1 MEIRQ
6 VMGVG
11 TTARS
16 ESQRLIFFV
25 MRNTAK
31 FKLAFPEEIMPFKSV
46 AYVVLIA
53 FALFAIQVFGQTTPP
68 SASLTAETIT
78 SSAAPSGQHLTD
90 SQKQQV
96 DELLRE
102 QSERLDAALHN
113 REVASTGQPES
124 VDAIMKDISDRI
136 HAVLTD
142 ASGGA
147 QQSNPNLP
155 SAPSPI
161 TPIAPEQY
169 NFRPSSANYSQS
181 KGFFPITLSI
191 YKARKTPSPSFANTP
206 RIDQLL
212 QNGSLMLGLDDAIAL
227 ALENNLD
234 LAIARYNLDIADT
247 DLLRSKS
254 GSTIRGVTTGLV
266 TGTPGG
272 GGGGV
277 TGAAGGG
284 PGGTSVGAGGSATGI
299 GGIVATTTGV
309 GPTPAQF
316 DPTLSGILQ
325 LDRSTTQATNPFS
338 GTPLL
343 EAHTTTGNF
352 QYLQG
357 FSPGTTISGT
367 FDNSRVASNSTF
379 NFFNPSI
386 TSSTHFQVTQHL
398 LQGFGVEVNRRFI
411 LLAQNNRKI
420 TDSSFRQQVI
430 YTVSQIEDIYW
441 DLVSAYESL
450 RAAERALAVA
460 QELVKNN
467 ERQVRI
473 GTLAPIE
480 VTNAQA
486 QVATANQNLII
497 AKTNLQYQQLVIKN
511 AISRN
516 LKDPSLQAAPVVPT
530 DTVSITET
538 PEESAPI
545 DDLVK
550 QAITRRPEI
559 EQAEIDLKNREI
571 NRKGAINALRPVVD
585 VYGYY
590 GAASL
595 AGPPNPYAKVCSP
608 TTTSFCVPAGSA
620 TTGYWDAFGNLFNN
634 TVPDKGAGFNIL
646 IPIRNRAAQ
655 ADQVRAELEYNQAEL
670 RLEQLEN
677 EIRIQV
683 RNAQYALQQD
693 RARVEAA
700 QQALTYAQQN
710 LDAEQKRLNVGASTV
725 YNVMTQENN
734 LTAAENNLI
743 AATTVYAKDRVSM
756 DQMLSQTLDRNHIA
770 LDDAVTGQVHA
781 EPIVPNLKKIPAA
794 PPVEKPATPS
804 APPSGSDQP
813 RPGAM

>member
-1 MEIRQ
+1 MTSRFI
-6 VMGVG
+6 
-11 TTARS
+11 S
-16 ESQRLIFFV
+16 H
-25 MRNTAK
+25 
-31 FKLAFPEEIMPFKSV
+31 
-46 AYVVLIA
+46 VVLTTFVI
-53 FALFAIQVFGQTTPP
+53 FAAIQLSGQNAAPD
-68 SASLTAETIT
+68 ASLTVETNNP
-78 SSAAPSGQHLTD
+78 SAASSTPRLTGA
-90 SQKQQV
+90 QKQQV
-96 DELLRE
+96 DDLLRE
-102 QSERLDAALHN
+102 QSQRLDAALHN
-113 REVASTGQPES
+113 RELASTGQTEN

-142 ASGGA
+142 TAGAA
-147 QQSNPNLP
+147 QQANPNLP
-155 SAPSPI
+155 SAPSPE
-161 TPIAPEQY
+161 TPLAPERY
-169 NFRPSSANYSQS
+169 FLRPSSADYSQS

-191 YKARKTPSPSFANTP
+191 YKVKQTPSPSFVNTP

-212 QNGSLMLGLDDAIAL
+212 QNGKLMLGLDDAIAL

-254 GSTIRGVTTGLV
+254 GSTIRGVSTGLV

-272 GGGGV
+272 GGSGV
-277 TGAAGGG
+277 TGAGGGG
-284 PGGTSVGAGGSATGI
+284 PGGTSAGAGGSAAGI
-299 GGIVATTTGV
+299 GGIVVTTTGV

-316 DPTLSGILQ
+316 DPTLSGTLA

-343 EAHTTTGNF
+343 TNHTTTGNF

-357 FSPGTTISGT
+357 FSPGTTFTGT
-367 FDNSRVASNSTF
+367 FDNSRVASNNTL

-386 TSSTHFQVTQHL
+386 ATSLRFQVTQPL

-430 YTVSQIEDIYW
+430 FTVTQIEDIYW

-486 QVATANQNLII
+486 QVATANQNLIV
-497 AKTNLQYQQLVIKN
+497 ARTNLQYQQLLMKN
-511 AISRN
+511 AISRS
-516 LKDPSLQAAPVVPT
+516 LQDPTLQAAPVIPT
-530 DTVSITET
+530 DTVSIAAT
-538 PEESAPI
+538 PEETAPL
-545 DDLVK
+545 DDLVR
-550 QAITRRPEI
+550 QAMTQRPEI

-571 NRKGAINALRPVVD
+571 NRKGAINALRPVID

-590 GAASL
+590 GGANL
-595 AGPPNPYAKVCSP
+595 AGPPNANATVCSP
-608 TTTSFCVPAGSA
+608 TTTSFCVPAGAAS
-620 TTGYWDAFGNLFNN
+620 TGYWDGLGNVFNN
-634 TVPDKGAGFNIL
+634 TVPDKGAGINIL
-646 IPIRNRAAQ
+646 IPIRNRSAQ
-655 ADQVRAELEYNQAEL
+655 ADQVRAELEYHQAEL
-670 RLEQLEN
+670 RLQQLEN
-677 EIRIQV
+677 QIRIQV
-683 RNAQYALQQD
+683 RNVQYALQQD

-700 QQALTYAQQN
+700 QQARTYAQQS
-710 LDAEQKRLNVGASTV
+710 LDAEQKRLAVGASTV

-756 DQMLSQTLDRNHIA
+756 DQTLAQTLERNHIA
-770 LDDAVTGQVHA
+770 LDDAVMGQVHVA
-781 EPIVPNLKKIPAA
+781 PNVPDLQRIPAS
-794 PPVEKPATPS
+794 PAVPTPS
-804 APPSGSDQP
+804 SPSTPPSGSDQP
-813 RPGAM
+813 KAGAD

>member
-1 MEIRQ
+1 LHRKIQ
-6 VMGVG
+6 
-11 TTARS
+11 TCIS
-16 ESQRLIFFV
+16 D
-25 MRNTAK
+25 
-31 FKLAFPEEIMPFKSV
+31 EIMQFKPVSC
-46 AYVVLIA
+46 VVLTIYV
-53 FALFAIQVFGQTTPP
+53 LFAGVQVFAQAAAPN
-68 SASLTAETIT
+68 ASLTAETI
-78 SSAAPSGQHLTD
+78 APNSVASTQHLTNA
-90 SQKQQV
+90 QKQEV
-96 DELLRE
+96 DDLLRE
-102 QSERLDAALHN
+102 QSVRLDAALHN
-113 REVASTGQPES
+113 REIASTGQPES

-142 ASGGA
+142 ASGAA
-147 QQSNPNLP
+147 QQNNANLP
-155 SAPSPI
+155 SAPAPE
-161 TPIAPEQY
+161 TPIAPERY
-169 NFRPSSANYSQS
+169 GLRPSSADYSQS

-191 YKARKTPSPSFANTP
+191 YKAKNTPSPSFTNTP
-206 RIDQLL
+206 RIEQLL
-212 QNGSLMLGLDDAIAL
+212 QNGNLMLGLDDAIAL

-254 GSTIRGVTTGLV
+254 GNTIRGVSTGLV

-284 PGGTSVGAGGSATGI
+284 PGGTSAGAGGSATGI
-299 GGIVATTTGV
+299 GGIVVTTTGV

-316 DPTLSGILQ
+316 DPTLSGTLA

-343 EAHTTTGNF
+343 TNHTTTGNF

-357 FSPGTTISGT
+357 FSPGTTFTGT
-367 FDNSRVASNSTF
+367 FDNSRVASNNTL

-386 TSSTHFQVTQHL
+386 ATSVRFQVTQPL

-430 YTVSQIEDIYW
+430 FTVSQIEDIYW
-441 DLVSAYESL
+441 DLVSAYEGL

-497 AKTNLQYQQLVIKN
+497 ARTNLQYQQLLMKN
-511 AISRN
+511 AISRS
-516 LKDPSLQAAPVVPT
+516 LKDVALQAAPVIPT
-530 DTVSITET
+530 DTVSIAAT
-538 PEESAPI
+538 PEESAPLE
-545 DDLVK
+545 DLVK
-550 QAITRRPEI
+550 QAMSQRPEI

-571 NRKGAINALRPVVD
+571 NRKGAINALRPVID

-590 GAASL
+590 GGANL
-595 AGPPNPYAKVCSP
+595 AGPPNANATVCSP
-608 TTTSFCVPAGSA
+608 TTTSFCVPAGAPS
-620 TTGYWDAFGNLFNN
+620 TGYWDGLGNVFNN
-634 TVPDKGAGFNIL
+634 TVPDKGAGVNIL
-646 IPIRNRAAQ
+646 IPIRNRSAQ
-655 ADQVRAELEYNQAEL
+655 ADQVRAELEYHQAEL

-677 EIRIQV
+677 QIRIQV
-683 RNAQYALQQD
+683 RNIQYALQQD

-756 DQMLSQTLDRNHIA
+756 DQTLAQTLERNHIA
-770 LDDAVTGQVHA
+770 LDDAVIGQVHA
-781 EPIVPNLKKIPAA
+781 APIVPNLQKIPST
-794 PPVEKPATPS
+794 PPVQTPATPS
-804 APPSGSDQP
+804 APPSSSEQP

>member
-1 MEIRQ
+1 
-6 VMGVG
+6 
-11 TTARS
+11 
-16 ESQRLIFFV
+16 
-25 MRNTAK
+25 MR
-31 FKLAFPEEIMPFKSV
+31 FKPVSC
-46 AYVVLIA
+46 VVLTIYV
-53 FALFAIQVFGQTTPP
+53 LFVGAQVFAQAAAPN
-68 SASLTAETIT
+68 ASVTAETINSSSG
-78 SSAAPSGQHLTD
+78 SSAQHLTVA
-90 SQKQQV
+90 QKQQV

-113 REVASTGQPES
+113 REIASTGQPES

-142 ASGGA
+142 AIGAA
-147 QQSNPNLP
+147 QQNNANLP
-155 SAPSPI
+155 SAP
-161 TPIAPEQY
+161 APETPLAPERY
-169 NFRPSSANYSQS
+169 NLRPSASDYSQS

-191 YKARKTPSPSFANTP
+191 YKAKNTPSPSFTNTP
-206 RIDQLL
+206 RIEQLL
-212 QNGSLMLGLDDAIAL
+212 QNGNLMLGLDDAIAI

-254 GSTIRGVTTGLV
+254 GNTIRGVSTGLV

-277 TGAAGGG
+277 TGAGGGG
-284 PGGTSVGAGGSATGI
+284 PGGTSAGAGGSAAGI
-299 GGIVATTTGV
+299 GGIVVTTTGV

-316 DPTLSGILQ
+316 DPTLSGTIA

-343 EAHTTTGNF
+343 TNHTTTGNF

-357 FSPGTTISGT
+357 FSPGTTFTGT
-367 FDNSRVASNSTF
+367 FDNSRIASNNTL

-386 TSSTHFQVTQHL
+386 ATSVRFQVTQPL

-430 YTVSQIEDIYW
+430 FTVSQIEDIYW
-441 DLVSAYESL
+441 DLVSAYEGL

-497 AKTNLQYQQLVIKN
+497 ARTNLQYQQLLMKN
-511 AISRN
+511 AISRS
-516 LKDPSLQAAPVVPT
+516 LKDVALQAAPVIPT
-530 DTVSITET
+530 DTVSIAVT
-538 PEESAPI
+538 PEESAPL

-550 QAITRRPEI
+550 QAMSQRPEI

-571 NRKGAINALRPVVD
+571 NRKGAINALRPVID

-590 GAASL
+590 GGANL
-595 AGPPNPYAKVCSP
+595 AGPPNANATVCSP
-608 TTTSFCVPAGSA
+608 TTTSFCVPTGAPS
-620 TTGYWDAFGNLFNN
+620 TGYWDGLGNVFNN
-634 TVPDKGAGFNIL
+634 TVPDKGAGVNIL
-646 IPIRNRAAQ
+646 IPIRNRSAQ
-655 ADQVRAELEYNQAEL
+655 ADQVRAELEYHQAEL

-677 EIRIQV
+677 QIRIQV
-683 RNAQYALQQD
+683 RNIQYALQQD

-756 DQMLSQTLDRNHIA
+756 DQTLAQTLERNHIA
-770 LDDAVTGQVHA
+770 LDDAVMGQVHA
-781 EPIVPNLKKIPAA
+781 APIVPNLQKIPST
-794 PPVEKPATPS
+794 PPVQTPATPS
-804 APPSGSDQP
+804 TTPPSSDQP